1 MKGLVLINGYPN
13 GEKFYRQGE
22 SIAEELRLLGSDVD
36 VVRNGEYV
44 SVITPEGKFYSEI
57 VDKYDYVVYLDKDKY
72 LGQALQH
79 CGKLLFNPISTIEVC
94 DDKMLTYY
102 ALAMRKAGVRLL
114 KSIPAPLCY
123 TPNAK
128 ANEEFLNKVATE
140 LGFPLVAKKSYGSFG
155 AGVQLVHGIDELRK
169 IANEWL
175 HEPHFFQEFIQEAAG
190 KDIRVIVIGKQ
201 AVAAMERVAQEGEFR
216 SNIELGGVGRA
227 IELTPEIA
235 EAAEKCARCLVLEYC
250 GVDLLQTS
258 QGIAVCEV
266 NSNAF
271 FEGFEAATGINVAK
285 LYARHVYNTVNALL
299 FNPLHGKTAPPY
311 TLAKS

>member
-1 MKGLVLINGYPN
+1 MRGLVLINGYPN

-22 SIAEELRLLGSDVD
+22 SIAKELRLLGSDVD
-36 VVRNGEYV
+36 VVRNGEYL
-44 SVITPEGKFYSEI
+44 SMLTAEGEFYSEI
-57 VDKYDYVVYLDKDKY
+57 VDKYDYIVYLDKDKY
-72 LGQALQH
+72 LGHVLQH
-79 CGKLLFNPISTIEVC
+79 CGKLLFNPISAIEVC

-102 ALAMRKAGVRLL
+102 TLAMRKAGVRLI

-123 TPNAK
+123 TPNAQ
-128 ANEEFLNKVATE
+128 ANEKFLEKVADE
-140 LGFPLVAKKSYGSFG
+140 LGFPLVVKKSYGSFG
-155 AGVQLVHGIDELRK
+155 AGVQLVHGMPELKK

-175 HEPHFFQEFIQEAAG
+175 HTPHFFQEFVQEASG
-190 KDIRVIVIGKQ
+190 RDVRVIVIGKK

-227 IELTPEIA
+227 IALTPEIA
-235 EAAEKCARCLVLEYC
+235 EAAEKCARCLALDYC

-258 QGIAVCEV
+258 KGIAVCEV

-285 LYARHVYNTVNALL
+285 LYAQHVYGTVNALL
-299 FNPLHGKTAPPY
+299 FNPLYGTVAPY
-311 TLAKS
+311 TLAKF